1 MQYLKNNNDAQPD
14 LYLGDRTY
22 YFWNFHQSAKCDLE
36 DQYVCLWWTGKCIFL
51 DFLTW
56 YVLEKANKAGAIS
69 AIIGGTVCY
78 CVTMF
83 FGWKIANLHQILI
96 GISVSLLCMVI
107 GSVVGKKNDDTVLKL
122 YF

>member
-51 DFLTW
+51 DFLAW
-56 YVLEKANKAGAIS
+56 YVLEKGKQSRSDQRNHRWHG
-69 AIIGGTVCY
+69 
-78 CVTMF
+78 M
-83 FGWKIANLHQILI
+83 
-96 GISVSLLCMVI
+96 LLCDHVLWMENRESAPDSDRHQCI
-107 GSVVGKKNDDTVLKL
+107 TALHGDWFRSWQKN
-122 YF
+122 